1 MFGHTYFVMLFVR
14 TYVLSI
20 WDSEEGIVSKSY
32 VCRYDTHAPKAR
44 KILKN
49 SPVAVGTTNKS
60 RIERNVF
67 IVGERKDLFGE
78 VRWMINKSCPS
89 LFYEFI

>member
-20 WDSEEGIVSKSY
+20 CDSEEGIVSKSY
-32 VCRYDTHAPKAR
+32 VCRYERMPR

-67 IVGERKDLFGE
+67 IVGEEGF
-78 VRWMINKSCPS
+78 VW
-89 LFYEFI
+89 

>member
-20 WDSEEGIVSKSY
+20 CDSEEGIVSKSY

-67 IVGERKDLFGE
+67 IVGKDLFGE
-78 VRWMINKSCPS
+78 VWDD
-89 LFYEFI
+89 